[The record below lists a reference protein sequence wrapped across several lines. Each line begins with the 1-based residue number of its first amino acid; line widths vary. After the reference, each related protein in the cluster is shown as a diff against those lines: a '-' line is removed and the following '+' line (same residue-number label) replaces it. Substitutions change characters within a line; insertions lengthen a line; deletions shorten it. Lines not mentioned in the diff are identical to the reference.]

1 MARSKSL
8 FKGCNTRSLDRINLW
23 PFGEI
28 GPDNVPALQDAI
40 DDRVLHFEFV
50 LSVRQ
55 SQVLHYGHII
65 ESSMLLE
72 RCQRSQLIEGTSER

>member
-40 DDRVLHFEFV
+40 DDRVLHMESV

-55 SQVLHYGHII
+55 IQVLHYGHMIFVI
-65 ESSMLLE
+65 NALGKMPKKPAD
-72 RCQRSQLIEGTSER
+72 RGD